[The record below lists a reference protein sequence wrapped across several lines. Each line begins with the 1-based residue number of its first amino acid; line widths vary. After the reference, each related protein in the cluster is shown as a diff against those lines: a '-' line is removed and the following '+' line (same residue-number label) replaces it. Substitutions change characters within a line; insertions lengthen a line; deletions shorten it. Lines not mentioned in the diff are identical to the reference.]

1 MKRKNLLSKKG
12 LLMTLPSWNNTQ
24 TKQTILNFVAAVT
37 DENGP
42 NYVPPAERIATFDN
56 DGTLWCEHPIP
67 VQFHGTLDGLTLL
80 VEKKPQ
86 LMEQPLYK
94 AAVEKDLAWF
104 LPYMNNERLPELL
117 AMLLEAA
124 AGETQAEY
132 DARITAWLE
141 TARHPLFGK
150 PYKKMAFTPMVE
162 LLDYLRANEFRV
174 FIVSGSGMDF
184 VRLFSEEVYGVPR
197 ENVVGAN
204 IKLGWEY
211 RDGTPVLVRQ
221 AGIVEPYCDG
231 PGKPIN
237 IELHVGR
244 PPDYWYWGHSHH
256 GVVYSEHLVAGE
268 TTRCRVSG
276 HGSTPHAAPWE
287 LREHTGPG
295 QPIQWYANTPYDD
308 DVPEHEK
315 RILNG
320 FTHVTFTENDVV
332 ERYINPKGD
341 VEIEI

>member
-174 FIVSGSGMDF
+174 FIVSGGGMDF
-184 VRLFSEEVYGVPR
+184 VRLFSEEVYGVLR
-197 ENVVGAN
+197 EYVVGAN

-211 RDGTPVLVRQ
+211 RDGTPVLVCQ

-244 PPDYWYWGHSHH
+244 PPILACG
-256 GVVYSEHLVAGE
+256 
-268 TTRCRVSG
+268 
-276 HGSTPHAAPWE
+276 
-287 LREHTGPG
+287 
-295 QPIQWYANTPYDD
+295 NTNG
-308 DVPEHEK
+308 DVPMMEFAAASGK
-315 RILNG
+315 PYLNLLVK
-320 FTHVTFTENDVV
+320 HDDA
-332 ERYINPKGD
+332 EREYDSDASAEQAQKIAKERNWTIVSVKED
-341 VEIEI
+341 FKIVFSK